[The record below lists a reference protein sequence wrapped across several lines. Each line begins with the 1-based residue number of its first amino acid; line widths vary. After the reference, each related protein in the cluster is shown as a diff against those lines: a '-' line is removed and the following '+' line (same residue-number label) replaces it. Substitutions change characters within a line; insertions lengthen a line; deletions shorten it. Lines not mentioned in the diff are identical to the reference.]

1 MKLSTVLLAATAF
14 AALAACTPPAGG
26 NNQAAPAGNSA
37 GNATTAAGGNETA
50 AANGAAPAAGGA
62 AVDEAFLIGRWGR
75 DGDCNQTLEFRAG
88 GAAFPPEGSRW
99 TMAGNVVTVTTPG
112 GQPEP
117 RTVARVGADRMR
129 VTGGEGPPLTLTRC
143 R

>member
-1 MKLSTVLLAATAF
+1 MKLNTALLAATAF
-14 AALAACTPPAGG
+14 AALAACTPQAGG
-26 NNQAAPAGNSA
+26 NNQTAPVGNSA
-37 GNATTAAGGNETA
+37 GNATAPTGGNESTA
-50 AANGAAPAAGGA
+50 TNGAAPAPGGA
-62 AVDEAFLIGRWGR
+62 SVDEAFLIGRWGR
-75 DGDCNQTLEFRAG
+75 EGDCSQTLEFRAG

-117 RTVARVGADRMR
+117 RTVARVGDDQMT
-129 VTGGEGPPLTLTRC
+129 VTGEGPPLTLTRC